1 MELPAGQ
8 DLAGQGLMEVLSMSA
23 AAQFLFQGAWVFVL
37 CGTVLLASVAGTVL
51 VVRRH
56 ADDGTVAGRPDQL
69 FWDVFLGAAVA
80 VPALLIPT
88 LMAPPAGLLLGLAAA
103 AGGVAAYRGAPRL
116 TEWRERRRSSRLRL
130 PRYRAARVQHQE
142 LLARW
147 RRYELDPACAIE
159 YPGITDVRL
168 PETSALIKA
177 MRDADRL
184 ADSLHPGYPEAVATL
199 AESLA
204 AAERAA
210 GVPERQA

>member
-1 MELPAGQ
+1 
-8 DLAGQGLMEVLSMSA
+8 MEVFSMSA
-23 AAQFLFQGAWVFVL
+23 VAQFLFQGAWVFAL

-56 ADDGTVAGRPDQL
+56 ADGGTAAGRPDQL
-69 FWDVFLGAAVA
+69 FWDIFLGAAVA
-80 VPALLIPT
+80 IPALLIPT
-88 LMAPPAGLLLGLAAA
+88 LMAPPAGLLLSLAAA
-103 AGGVAAYRGAPRL
+103 ATGVAAYRSAPRIAQ
-116 TEWRERRRSSRLRL
+116 WRERRRDSRLRL
-130 PRYRAARVQHQE
+130 PHHRAAQVQHQE

-147 RRYELDPACAIE
+147 RRYELDPACAID

-168 PETSALIKA
+168 PETSALVKA

-184 ADSLHPGYPEAVATL
+184 AGSLHPGYPAAVATL

-210 GVPERQA
+210 GVPSIPARGPQHR